1 MGNFQKQTFIEC
13 DRPDKR
19 RVSYKSRRSSSS
31 VASIFSVPERA
42 PLYICVFGCLT
53 AYKSHLKKNRNLYV
67 TYTTSKS
74 RLLIEKKTLIQFFIN
89 LKNIRFLVEG
99 ATILLA
105 FEGTDSSR
113 NSTSRIRGFDS
124 Y

>member
-1 MGNFQKQTFIEC
+1 
-13 DRPDKR
+13 
-19 RVSYKSRRSSSS
+19 
-31 VASIFSVPERA
+31 
-42 PLYICVFGCLT
+42 
-53 AYKSHLKKNRNLYV
+53 LYV

-74 RLLIEKKTLIQFFIN
+74 RLLIEKKNINTIFHSFN

-113 NSTSRIRGFDS
+113 NSTSRVRGFDS
-124 Y
+124 FNLGSRGAKYENDKYQSRI

>member
-1 MGNFQKQTFIEC
+1 
-13 DRPDKR
+13 
-19 RVSYKSRRSSSS
+19 
-31 VASIFSVPERA
+31 
-42 PLYICVFGCLT
+42 
-53 AYKSHLKKNRNLYV
+53 LYV

-74 RLLIEKKTLIQFFIN
+74 RLLIEKKNNTIFHSFN

-113 NSTSRIRGFDS
+113 NSTSHVLEASTLINLGSRGAKYENDKYQSRI
-124 Y
+124 